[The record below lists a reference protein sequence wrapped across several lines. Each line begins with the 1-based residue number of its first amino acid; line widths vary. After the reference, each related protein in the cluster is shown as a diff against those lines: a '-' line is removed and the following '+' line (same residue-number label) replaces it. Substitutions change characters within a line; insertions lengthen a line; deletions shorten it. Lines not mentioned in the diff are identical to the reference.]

1 MAANNGITASINDH
15 MAVQTRRKA
24 PFSVFNMPETV
35 PKALENTS
43 V

>member
-24 PFSVFNMPETV
+24 PLCVFNMRETD
-35 PKALENTS
+35 PKALENTTI
-43 V
+43 